1 MLRYGVLGLLSYG
14 SMTGYEIM
22 GVFRDSLAFFWS
34 ASTSQI
40 YRELQGLEAGGL
52 ATSCVQEQ
60 DARPNRRVYSIT
72 EAGRDELAR
81 WLGCDRT
88 DAAADLRTRFPFL
101 LRLFFMGEA
110 DAQVRQD
117 YVQGLAALSERFAA
131 AMSDVP
137 KIIDG
142 YGSHAGNAVRS
153 PFWEMTADFGL
164 RYARMLNEW
173 ALACQARLD
182 GERDVA
188 QDAARGVAQD
198 TVGDTAQDVTQDAT
212 REAER

>member
-1 MLRYGVLGLLSYG
+1 
-14 SMTGYEIM
+14 
-22 GVFRDSLAFFWS
+22 
-34 ASTSQI
+34 
-40 YRELQGLEAGGL
+40 
-52 ATSCVQEQ
+52 
-60 DARPNRRVYSIT
+60 
-72 EAGRDELAR
+72 
-81 WLGCDRT
+81 
-88 DAAADLRTRFPFL
+88 
-101 LRLFFMGEA
+101 
-110 DAQVRQD
+110 
-117 YVQGLAALSERFAA
+117 
-131 AMSDVP
+131 MSDVP

-153 PFWEMTADFGL
+153 SFWEMTADFGL